1 MPIPILPRAAFSGLE
16 FPVQAVRVIG
26 GLRDHVHEYPHVPGG
41 DPEKLGRKL
50 YVVEFDSVFFNEAKA
65 YPNLWPQRLKSLR
78 DLFEAEVT
86 AELMIPTIGPIQAY
100 ALDWDQ
106 EFTTKMLNGER
117 VRIRFREDQESAF
130 LAQRL
135 VSVRVESLATL
146 SGNFEIQAD
155 EYGIERPFTDELLAA
170 VNSVLAIQDQ
180 AELFGQLLANKIQNV
195 ADLCREFDQRISA
208 FNDPTAHPALE
219 ALKDLW
225 VAANELARDTT
236 AGDLVFLT
244 YTVPR
249 LMTISQI
256 ATAIYGDSSRAVELM
271 QINPI
276 EDAFA
281 VKAGEKLR
289 YVQAA

>member
-1 MPIPILPRAAFSGLE
+1 M
-16 FPVQAVRVIG
+16 QAVRVIG

-50 YVVEFDSVFFNEAKA
+50 YVIEFDSVFFNEAQA

-78 DLFEAEVT
+78 DLFEAEIT

-100 ALDWDQ
+100 AFDWDQ
-106 EFTTKMLNGER
+106 EYTPTKMLNGER
-117 VRIRFREDQESAF
+117 TRFRFREDQESAF

-135 VSVRVESLATL
+135 VSIRVESLATL
-146 SGNFEIQAD
+146 SGNFAIKAD
-155 EYGIERPFTDELLAA
+155 EHGIERPFTDELLAA
-170 VNSVLAIQDQ
+170 VNSVLAIHDQ

-208 FNDPTAHPALE
+208 FNDATSFPALE

-225 VAANELARDTT
+225 AAANELVSDSS

-281 VKAGEKLR
+281 VPPGEKLR

>member
-1 MPIPILPRAAFSGLE
+1 MPIPILPRASFSGLE
-16 FPVQAVRVIG
+16 FPYQAVRVIG

-50 YVVEFDSVFFNEAKA
+50 YVVEFECVFIHETQT
-65 YPNLWPQRLKSLR
+65 YPDLWPKRLKSLR
-78 DLFEAEVT
+78 DLFEAEIT

-100 ALDWDQ
+100 CFDWDQ

-117 VRIRFREDQESAF
+117 VRFRFREDQESAF
-130 LAQRL
+130 LASKL
-135 VSVRVESLATL
+135 VSMKVESLGAL
-146 SGNFEIQAD
+146 SGNFAIQAD
-155 EYGIERPFTDELLAA
+155 EHGIERPFTDELLAA

-180 AELFGQLLANKIQNV
+180 GELFGQLLANKIQNV
-195 ADLCREFDQRISA
+195 ADLCREFDQRLDA
-208 FNDPTAHPALE
+208 FNDPTAFPALE

-225 VAANELARDTT
+225 AAANELASDTT

-244 YTVPR
+244 YTVPQ

-256 ATAIYGDSSRAVELM
+256 AVAIYGDTSRAVELM

-276 EDAFA
+276 ENAFA